1 MMQIFRHIAPSDAAT
16 ALTIGN
22 FDGVHL
28 GHQAIL
34 QGLTAQAQ
42 AQELLPAVMTF
53 EPHPREFFSP
63 HTAPTRLT
71 SLREKLELFEEA
83 GLHRVYLCRFNHML
97 AAVSAG
103 DFIRRMLH
111 PLKPGLI
118 LVGDDFRFGARRAG
132 GLAEL
137 RAAGFAVGSLTDV
150 LLDGERVSST
160 AVREAL
166 AAGDLVRAQQLL
178 GRPYSISGHV
188 IHGDKVGRQLGYPTA
203 NIHML
208 HARPPLFGIYAV
220 KLRGLGAHDLPGVA
234 SLGVRPT
241 VKQDARPLLEVHL
254 FDFDQQIYGR
264 HVRVLFLHKIR
275 DEAKFPDLETLKQ
288 QIGADEQAA
297 RDYFKTRLSD
307 D

>member
-1 MMQIFRHIAPSDAAT
+1 MQIFRHIVPSARAT

-34 QGLTAQAQ
+34 QRLTLQAQ
-42 AQELLPAVMTF
+42 TRELLPAVMTF

-83 GLHRVYLCRFNHML
+83 GVQRVYLCRFNRTL

-103 DFIRRMLH
+103 DFIGRMLR
-111 PLKPGLI
+111 PLNPGLI
-118 LVGDDFRFGARRAG
+118 LVGEDFRFGARRAG
-132 GLAEL
+132 GVAEL
-137 RAAGFAVGSLTDV
+137 RAAGFEVGGLADV

-166 AAGDLVRAQQLL
+166 AAGDLLRARQLL

-208 HARPPLFGIYAV
+208 HARPPLQGIYAV
-220 KLRGLGAHDLPGVA
+220 KLRGLGACDLPGVA

-241 VKQDARPLLEVHL
+241 VKQNARLLLEVHL
-254 FDFDQQIYGR
+254 FDFNEQIYGR

-288 QIGADEQAA
+288 QIAADAQAA